1 MAAARQSPL
10 RCFFHSLVPKPS
22 TCAIRVD
29 GIRAVRWKPTF
40 KYDTATLAKRLRFFF
55 FTEAANCILL
65 EIVLSSYEHATQHT
79 SIRRRRRG
87 NGTLSR

>member
-22 TCAIRVD
+22 MCAIHVD

-40 KYDTATLAKRLRFFF
+40 KYDTATLAKRLRFF